1 MAFNLNK
8 NDANHSSAKFDLSKT
23 GTTTGFTAEP
33 EKSKSKTWLWT
44 LLGLL
49 VIGTGAWY
57 FLSGSND
64 PLKKDNDVA
73 SSAVTDTIAGSPEAG
88 KENKA
93 TASPVN
99 MTGNMQPENNSASTA
114 SVKSNNSDAN
124 MGNNTSAN
132 SPATATVSSINDKVP
147 ATFAKGTNSI
157 STIDESLVNDIIA
170 YLEKNPGSNIN
181 VSGYASSEG
190 TLAINQQ
197 ISQARA
203 DAFKKYLLSKGITS
217 NRINSTGRGIE
228 NPISSNDTE
237 EGRIKNRRVEISIR

>member
-8 NDANHSSAKFDLSKT
+8 NDANNSSTKFDLSKT
-23 GTTTGFTAEP
+23 SPTPGTSVEQK
-33 EKSKSKTWLWT
+33 KSKSKTWLWT

-57 FLSGSND
+57 LLSGSND
-64 PLKKDNDVA
+64 PLKKDNDAV
-73 SSAVTDTIAGSPEAG
+73 SSTVTDTISGSPTASN
-88 KENKA
+88 ENKA
-93 TASPVN
+93 TASPVYN
-99 MTGNMQPENNSASTA
+99 TENMQPENNSASTT

-132 SPATATVSSINDKVP
+132 PPATANVSSINNKVP

-157 STIDESLVNDIIA
+157 STVDESLVNAIIT
-170 YLEKNPGSNIN
+170 YLEKNPASNIN

-190 TLAINQQ
+190 TLAVNQQ

-203 DAFKKYLLSKGITS
+203 DAFKKYLISKGITS

-237 EGRIKNRRVEISIR
+237 EGRIKNRRVEISIQ